1 MRVGYIDGE
10 LCFVYFEDSVPS
22 GEYVPKP
29 NEMLVYKHRDIVL
42 ALNNFLK
49 RIECAD
55 DSQLFGEHVKV
66 GDLPGRLWGI
76 LAEFKRAELP
86 WVIKE
91 KAVVSRGA
99 TKKVKRVGRPPLQ
112 HHGSDQIKNAGEI
125 KVLKGGRKPPE
136 AMIYYDALSAKG
148 KAFIKELQGQTQDGK
163 V

>member
-10 LCFVYFEDSVPS
+10 LCFVYFEDTVPS
-22 GEYVPKP
+22 GEYVPKS
-29 NEMLVYKHRDIVL
+29 NEMVVYKHRDIVL

-49 RIECAD
+49 RIECAG
-55 DSQLFGEHVKV
+55 DSQLFGEDLTPR
-66 GDLPGRLWGI
+66 DLPGRLWDI
-76 LAEFKRAELP
+76 LSRFKRAELP

-91 KAVVSRGA
+91 KAVFPRDA

-136 AMIYYDALSAKG
+136 ADYKNIHL
-148 KAFIKELQGQTQDGK
+148 KAEFNAFLQRQKPEDIHDNA
-163 V
+163 